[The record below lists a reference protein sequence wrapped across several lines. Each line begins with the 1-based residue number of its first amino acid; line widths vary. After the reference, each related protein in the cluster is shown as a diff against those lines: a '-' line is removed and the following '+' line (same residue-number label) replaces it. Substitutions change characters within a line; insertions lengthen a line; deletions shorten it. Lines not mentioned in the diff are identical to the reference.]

1 MILYDNELYV
11 EDIFYVANLDL
22 PWKLLQDK
30 SIVLSGATGLI
41 GSFFVDVILEKNKMS
56 GLNCKI
62 YALVRSL
69 DKANARFCKYINDKN
84 LVFIQYDVKEALN
97 DNRIRRADYILHLAS
112 NTHPFL
118 YATDPIGT
126 ITTNIIGVQNL
137 LEFAVNNDTKRF
149 LFASSNEIYGENRGD
164 VELFEEKYCG
174 YIDCNSLRAD
184 YPESK
189 RCGEALCQA
198 YNYQKGIDTVVA
210 RFTRTFGPT
219 MSFSDTKAICQ
230 FIIKGVKNEDIV
242 LKSDGKQ
249 FYSYLYVSDAVSG
262 LLTILLSGNNRDAYN
277 ISDISCDIRLKD
289 LANLVA
295 RVSGNKVVHLES
307 DEVEASGYSKVTKAR
322 LDGSKLR
329 SLGWNPQYSIEQGV
343 ERTISILR
351 SII

>member
-1 MILYDNELYV
+1 MVLYDNKLYM
-11 EDIFYVANLDL
+11 EDIYNVINLDL
-22 PWKLLQDK
+22 PWHMLQDK

-41 GSFFVDVILEKNKMS
+41 GSFFVDAILEKNKIS
-56 GLNCKI
+56 NLNCTV
-62 YALVRSL
+62 YALVRNIP
-69 DKANARFCKYINDKN
+69 KAQERFCKYDNSSN
-84 LVFIQYDVKEALN
+84 LVFVQYDVNKPL
-97 DNRIRRADYILHLAS
+97 DDVRIRIADYVLHLAS
-112 NTHPFL
+112 NTHPIL

-137 LEFAVNNDTKRF
+137 LEFAVNNSSNRF
-149 LFASSNEIYGENRGD
+149 IFASSNEIYGENRGD
-164 VELFEEKYCG
+164 VELFDENYCG
-174 YIDCNSLRAD
+174 YINCNSLRAD

-198 YNYQKGIDTVVA
+198 YSHQKGIDTVIA

-219 MSFSDTKAICQ
+219 MSFSDSKAICQ
-230 FIIKGVKNEDIV
+230 FIIKGVRNEDII
-242 LKSDGKQ
+242 LKSDGTQ
-249 FYSYLYVSDAVSG
+249 YYSYLYVSDAVSG
-262 LLTILLSGNNRDAYN
+262 LLRILLCGNNREAYN

-295 RVSGNKVVHLES
+295 EISGNKVVHFDS

-329 SLGWNPQYSIEQGV
+329 TLGWCPRYSIEQGI

-351 SII
+351 SIS